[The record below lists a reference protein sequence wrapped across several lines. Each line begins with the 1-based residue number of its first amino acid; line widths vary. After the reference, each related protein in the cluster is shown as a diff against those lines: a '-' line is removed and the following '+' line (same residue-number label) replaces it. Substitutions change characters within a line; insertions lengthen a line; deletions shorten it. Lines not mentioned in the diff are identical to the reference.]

1 MADTLRIKDHNEIFH
16 EERYAKTW
24 EGKRAFEHHCGA
36 AALEKT
42 REYIRSGEYK
52 EKNFAREALTINP
65 AKACQPLGA
74 LLASVGFKGCLP
86 YVHGSQGCAAYFR
99 SHFNRHFK
107 EPFAAVSDSMTEDA
121 AVFGG
126 QKNMVEG
133 LKNAYALYKPEI
145 MAVCT
150 TCMAE
155 VIGDDLNAFIKNA
168 RKAGSVPEEYPV
180 PFAHTPSFV
189 GSHVTGYDN
198 MMKGMLFHLSAG
210 EPKAETDNGAIGII
224 PGFDGYTV
232 GNIREIKR
240 ILSMMGVDHIIL
252 GDNSGVLDSPM
263 TGQYAMYYGGTTI
276 EDVKRA
282 KNAKAIFALLPDSA
296 EKTTGT
302 FVKDEWKSTFVSGP
316 TPLGIVGTDAFLLK
330 VAEITGKDIPAELE
344 AERGRALDAMA
355 DSNYY
360 LHGKRFAIYG
370 DPSYVEALVEFYMEM
385 GAEPVPVVITN
396 ATKRVGKA
404 LTKKWADKPFAKGV
418 TVHNGADLWH
428 LRSLMISDPV
438 DFLVGGTHGKQLS
451 TEMNIPLI
459 RIGFP
464 IFDRHHLH
472 RYATF
477 GYQGVIN
484 MLQWSVNTLLDD
496 LDRKA
501 MPFNND
507 FVR

>member
-1 MADTLRIKDHNEIFH
+1 MADTMRIKDHNEIFH

-24 EGKRAFEHHCGA
+24 EGKRAFEHRCDA

-42 REYIRSGEYK
+42 RAYIRGGEYK

-107 EPFAAVSDSMTEDA
+107 EPFASVSDSMTEDA

-133 LKNAYALYKPEI
+133 LKNAYALYKPEM

-168 RKAGSVPEEYPV
+168 RKAGSVPDEFPI

-210 EPKAETDNGAIGII
+210 EPKADKDNGAIGII

-263 TGQYAMYYGGTTI
+263 TGQYAMYYGGTTV

-282 KNAKAIFALLPDSA
+282 KNAKAIIALLPDSA

-302 FVKDEWKSTFVSGP
+302 FVKDEWNSTFASGP
-316 TPLGIVGTDAFLLK
+316 TPLGIAGTDAFLLK
-330 VAEITGKDIPAELE
+330 VAEITGTDIPAELE

-385 GAEPVPVVITN
+385 GAEPVHVVITN

-451 TEMNIPLI
+451 TEMGIPLI